1 MEKELLGSISCIE
14 ADITDISSLMDA
26 LEGVQTTQVVVVM
39 EGLTNIPGGRQWN
52 GCSPPLSALTAEQS
66 IVPETPFQGF
76 I

>member
-26 LEGVQTTQVVVVM
+26 LEGVQTMQVVVVM

-52 GCSPPLSALTAEQS
+52 GCSPPLSAF
-66 IVPETPFQGF
+66 IVPRLIFQA
-76 I
+76 IEI